1 MLGGGMYYVGKLQY
15 KALSLSL
22 RWSFARSIN
31 CPGPFIPLVVWAGQ
45 DGPGTRSNILCP
57 LETRWEGELSGA
69 QWSKSH
75 VLVTTSW
82 LHDRLTRGGGV
93 GETVTPLAWPLTSSN
108 LFHYVNC
115 KGQCCQLGPSGV
127 SRIGKSHCQPGVEQ
141 LSMRERERE
150 RDVLLGRS
158 DL

>member
-1 MLGGGMYYVGKLQY
+1 MKLC
-15 KALSLSL
+15 KKDLV
-22 RWSFARSIN
+22 N

-45 DGPGTRSNILCP
+45 DGPGTQSNILCP

-69 QWSKSH
+69 NLTFLLQHHDFMTVLH
-75 VLVTTSW
+75 VAV
-82 LHDRLTRGGGV
+82 
-93 GETVTPLAWPLTSSN
+93 AWGNRYPPGLTSSN

-141 LSMRERERE
+141 LSMRERERCFVE
-150 RDVLLGRS
+150 KVGPVVCTSLSVEGKQT
-158 DL
+158 